1 MQITHD
7 EIIEDAEQQR
17 QDAERALVALQNY
30 NALIGLMQQYN
41 ILIPARTMALWR
53 PTVHTTGYIDGV
65 REGLTIVATDGLL
78 GWYITHDE
86 QAWCGHIA
94 QFSGDIRPLFSF
106 HGPMSSKAK
115 IKQPRK
121 KSKRQT
127 IIDNL

>member
-7 EIIEDAEQQR
+7 EII
-17 QDAERALVALQNY
+17 QDAEAQRLDALRADCAIDNY
-30 NALIGLMQQYN
+30 NSLIALMQQYN

-53 PTVHTTGYIDGV
+53 PTVHATGYIDGV

-78 GWYITHDE
+78 GWFTTHDE
-86 QAWCGHIA
+86 QAWCGHI
-94 QFSGDIRPLFSF
+94 QFFSGDIRPLHSF

-115 IKQPRK
+115 IKTPRK
-121 KSKRQT
+121 KSKRQQ